1 MCCSSKWGWAP
12 TFLSLKQWYSIHFC
26 ISLKKNLVSIL
37 YTFISSWLDV
47 TRAKLYTAKI
57 LLCHGYTSLI
67 DNIFTPQKHTMKRQ
81 ICVSGRSA
89 DLMLIRTPVAR
100 KPVIVPSL
108 CWPQDIIGSMSLK
121 RTESSLLSLYI
132 IFLFGRLNTNTQA
145 TDFMGHRLIA
155 SFLNSE
161 MAVYCLLRFLLVL
174 ALNKCTFTTLIGNLF
189 ASKLRFIWST
199 LKSRILIFF
208 YLDEMRE
215 Q

>member
-1 MCCSSKWGWAP
+1 MWHEP
-12 TFLSLKQWYSIHFC
+12 NFIRLKYYFF
-26 ISLKKNLVSIL
+26 V
-37 YTFISSWLDV
+37 
-47 TRAKLYTAKI
+47 A
-57 LLCHGYTSLI
+57 TSLI
-67 DNIFTPQKHTMKRQ
+67 GNIFTPQKHTVKRQ

-108 CWPQDIIGSMSLK
+108 CWPQDIIGSMPLK
-121 RTESSLLSLYI
+121 RTETSLLSLYI
-132 IFLFGRLNTNTQA
+132 YIYNFLFGRLNTNRQA

-189 ASKLRFIWST
+189 ASKLQFIWST
-199 LKSRILIFF
+199 LKSRVKLKVANDNWKHN
-208 YLDEMRE
+208 LNTGLPCVTNLLN
-215 Q
+215 